1 MNDTRSA
8 ERERMVVGQLRARG
22 IRDERV
28 LAAMGHLPRHE
39 FVPEEL
45 ADRAYDDGPL
55 AIGLNQTISQPYIV
69 ALMTEKLNPGPDDRV
84 LEIGTG
90 SGYQTAILAE
100 LAGAVFTVEVL
111 GEHHEVAREL
121 LGRLGYTN
129 IRTRLGDGND
139 GWPPHAPFDGIIVTA
154 AATESPE
161 RLLGQLKEGGRMIV
175 PVDDG
180 RGGGQRLRLVR
191 RRGGLAVDIEEG
203 VPVRFVPL
211 VQEAE
216 RE

>member
-1 MNDTRSA
+1 
-8 ERERMVVGQLRARG
+8 MVEAQLRARG

-39 FVPEEL
+39 FVPAEQ
-45 ADRAYDDGPL
+45 AARAYDDGPL

-69 ALMTEKLNPGPDDRV
+69 ALMTEKLNPGQDDRV

-90 SGYQTAILAE
+90 SGYQTAILAK

-111 GEHHEVAREL
+111 REHHEVASEL
-121 LGRLGYTN
+121 LRRLGYTN
-129 IRTRLGDGND
+129 IRTRLGDGNS
-139 GWPPHAPFDGIIVTA
+139 GWPLHAPFDGIIVTA
-154 AATESPE
+154 AARELPE

-175 PVDDG
+175 PVDDE

-191 RRGGLAVDIEEG
+191 RRRGLAVDIEEG

>member
-8 ERERMVVGQLRARG
+8 ERERMVVRQLRARG

-111 GEHHEVAREL
+111 GKHHEVAREFL
-121 LGRLGYTN
+121 RRLGYTN
-129 IRTRLGDGND
+129 IRTRLGNGND
-139 GWPPHAPFDGIIVTA
+139 GWAPHAPFDGIIVTA
-154 AATESPE
+154 AATELPE

-180 RGGGQRLRLVR
+180 RGGGQRLRLVT

-211 VQEAE
+211 VQEAK